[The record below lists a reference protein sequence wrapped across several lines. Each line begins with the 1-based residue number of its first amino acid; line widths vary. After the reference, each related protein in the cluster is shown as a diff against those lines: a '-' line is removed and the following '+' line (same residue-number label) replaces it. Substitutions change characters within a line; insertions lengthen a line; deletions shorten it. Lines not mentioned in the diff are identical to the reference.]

1 MAVPAYDGKRQ
12 LMVPGGRF
20 MAENDKSCEMVGWQ
34 TVFFCSVLSTQSS
47 SFRLLSPD
55 FCSLSSVI
63 S

>member
-34 TVFFCSVLSTQSS
+34 TVFFCSVLSPQHSVLFVPTSAL
-47 SFRLLSPD
+47 RL
-55 FCSLSSVI
+55 FFFVF
-63 S
+63 